1 MTMSAIPLSAR
12 VVRIKPS
19 PSMVARMRAQEL
31 KAQGRDIIDLTTGE
45 PDFDTP
51 AHIQQ
56 AMTAAMKAGET
67 RYAPVNGTLRLRQS
81 IIAKLARENGVRYE
95 ADEIVVGSGAKQVI
109 FNALAATVGEGDEVI
124 VPAPY

>member
-1 MTMSAIPLSAR
+1 MTVSAIPLSAR
-12 VVRIKPS
+12 VSRIKPS

-51 AHIQQ
+51 AHNQQ
-56 AMTAAMKAGET
+56 ATTAAMAAGET
-67 RYAPVNGTLRLRQS
+67 RYAPVNGTLRLRKA
-81 IIAKLARENGVRYE
+81 IIAKFARENGVAYA

-109 FNALAATVGEGDEVI
+109 LDRKSVV
-124 VPAPY
+124 